1 MSKKLTRRDFMVVTG
16 LAGAAAALAA
26 CAPKATPAP
35 TEAPKEAPQGAKS
48 ETEAEAT
55 SAPATQPSVELL
67 YYYGGRESFA
77 DLDEV
82 QAAMSEI
89 MQAQFN
95 ATIKLNPIEF
105 SSYQEKMN
113 AKDAAGEKYDLCFT
127 SNWANPYYV
136 KVKNGVL
143 ADITDALPQW
153 APKYYGGLNPGI
165 WLGPKV
171 GGRIYAAVN
180 QQIFPAAF
188 GPIVREDLA
197 QKYGLDLSTIKKVED
212 MEPFNDQIL
221 EGEGGQVIPTETTNF
236 WWSTYWKIDVAPSY
250 GAVYYDDEE
259 IQLHHLWDM
268 PEWNACMEL
277 ARRWNQAGYTDK
289 ELVPDADKQAAVNAG
304 KYGYV
309 FHRAKP
315 GGGAERKAYT
325 GRMYISTIIEDPCLL
340 TTGNVISTLTAV
352 NKQTS
357 SLEACIRYMELVNT
371 DKPFYNLLCKG
382 IEGKHWVWAD
392 KEKEVIA
399 FPEGVTAETHP
410 YNPNTDWEFG
420 DQFNAYYVDPE
431 QVGAWEETRKVND
444 ASVPSVLLG
453 FALDTDPIKNEIA
466 EITAASAEFEDMING
481 LVDLEKAIP
490 MYIDA
495 LTNAGAEKV
504 LAEVQRQVDE
514 WKATK

>member
-1 MSKKLTRRDFMVVTG
+1 MKNLTRREFLILTG
-16 LAGAAAALAA
+16 LTSAAAALAA

-35 TEAPKEAPQGAKS
+35 TAAPTTAPQEAK
-48 ETEAEAT
+48 EEAAA
-55 SAPATQPSVELL
+55 SAAQAPVELM

-77 DLDEV
+77 DLTLVEE
-82 QAAMSEI
+82 AMSEI
-89 MQAQFN
+89 MKERIN

-105 SSYQEKMN
+105 SSYQDKMN

-127 SNWANPYYV
+127 SNWANPYHV
-136 KVKNGVL
+136 KVKNGVF
-143 ADITDALPQW
+143 ADLTDALPQY
-153 APKYYGGLNPGI
+153 APKYYGGLNPAI
-165 WLGPKV
+165 WLGPMV
-171 GGRIYAAVN
+171 GGRIYGAVN

-188 GPIVREDLA
+188 GPIVRQDLA
-197 QKYGLDLSTIKKVED
+197 EKYGLDLSTIKKIED
-212 MEPFNDQIL
+212 MEPFNDKIL
-221 EGEGGQVIPTETTNF
+221 EGEGGQVIPTETMNF
-236 WWSTYWKIDVAPSY
+236 WWSTYWKIDTAPSY

-259 IQLHHLWDM
+259 IKLHHLWDM
-268 PEWNACMEL
+268 PEWKACLEL
-277 ARRWNQAGYTDK
+277 GRRWYEAGYMDK
-289 ELVPDADKQAAVNAG
+289 EVVPAADKQAAVNAG

-340 TTGNVISTLTAV
+340 TTGNVISTMYGV

-357 SLEACIRYMELVNT
+357 SVEACIRYLELVNT

-382 IEGKHWVWAD
+382 IEGKHWVWVD

-399 FPEGVTAETHP
+399 FPEGLTAETHP

-431 QVGAWEETRKVND
+431 QVGAWEETRKLND

-453 FALDTDPIKNEIA
+453 FALDTEPIKNEIA
-466 EITAASAEFEDMING
+466 EITAAGAEFEDMMNS
-481 LVDLEKAIP
+481 LMDLEKAIP
-490 MYIDA
+490 AYIDA

-504 LAEVQRQVDE
+504 LAEIQRQVDE

>member
-1 MSKKLTRRDFMVVTG
+1 MSKKLTRRNFMVLTG
-16 LAGAAAALAA
+16 LTGAAAALAA
-26 CAPKATPAP
+26 CAPKATSTPEP
-35 TEAPKEAPQGAKS
+35 TAAPQ
-48 ETEAEAT
+48 ETGGETQPEAT

-67 YYYGGRESFA
+67 YYYGGRESFT
-77 DLDEV
+77 DLAMVE
-82 QAAMSEI
+82 AAMSEM
-89 MQAQFN
+89 MQAQIN

-127 SNWANPYYV
+127 SNWANPYAV

-143 ADITDALPQW
+143 ADLTEALPQY
-153 APKYYGGLNPGI
+153 APKYYGGLNPAV
-165 WLGPKV
+165 WLGPMV
-171 GGRIYAAVN
+171 RGQIFGAVN

-197 QKYGLDLSTIKKVED
+197 QKYGLDLTTVKKVED
-212 MEPFNDQIL
+212 MEAFNDQVL
-221 EGEGGQVIPTETTNF
+221 EGEGGEIIPSETMNF
-236 WWSTYWKIDVAPSY
+236 WWSTYWKIDLAPSY

-259 IQLHHLWDM
+259 IKLQHVWDM
-268 PEWNACMEL
+268 PEWKNCLEL
-277 ARRWNQAGYTDK
+277 GRRWYEAGYMDS
-289 ELVPDADKQAAVNAG
+289 EVVPDADKQAAVNAG
-304 KYGYV
+304 KYAYT

-340 TTGNVISTLTAV
+340 TTGNVISTLTGV
-352 NKQTS
+352 NRQTAS
-357 SLEACIRYMELVNT
+357 VEACVRYLEMVNT
-371 DKPFYNLLCKG
+371 DKAFYNLLCKG
-382 IEGKHWVWAD
+382 IEGKHWVWVD

-431 QVGAWEETRKVND
+431 QVGAWEETRALND

-453 FALDTDPIKNEIA
+453 FALDTEPIKNEIA
-466 EITAASAEFEDMING
+466 EITAAGAEFEDMMNS
-481 LVDLEKAIP
+481 LMDLETAVP
-490 MYIDA
+490 AYVDA
-495 LTNAGAEKV
+495 LNNAGADQV
-504 LAEVQRQVDE
+504 LAEIQRQVDE